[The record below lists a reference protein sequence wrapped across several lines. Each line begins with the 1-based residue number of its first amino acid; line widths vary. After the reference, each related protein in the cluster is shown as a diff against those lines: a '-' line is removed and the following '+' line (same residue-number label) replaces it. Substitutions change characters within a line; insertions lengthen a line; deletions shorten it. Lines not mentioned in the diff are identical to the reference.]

1 MPVATPILTPRL
13 ILRPPDAKD
22 AALIFGRYAGDLEVT
37 RFVGW
42 PRHASI
48 HETAAFVEFSAS
60 EWARWPVG
68 PLLIESRSDG
78 ALLGSTGLAFESP
91 TQASTGYVLARDAW
105 GFGYASEA
113 LTAVVAVAKT
123 LAMTRLYALCHP
135 SHSASIRVLER
146 GGFLYEGL
154 VNKQQIF
161 PNLCDSP
168 QNVASYAY
176 ALAPRFP
183 GSPHERSN
191 QGPAGR
197 AG

>member
-1 MPVATPILTPRL
+1 MTMPAATPVITPRL
-13 ILRPPDAKD
+13 LLRPPTARD
-22 AALIFGRYAGDLEVT
+22 AAMIFQRYAADAEVT

-48 HETAAFVEFSAS
+48 HDTAAFLEFSAS
-60 EWARWPVG
+60 EWSRWPAG
-68 PLLIESRSDG
+68 PVLIESRSDG
-78 ALLGSTGLAFESP
+78 RLLGSTGLAFETP

-105 GFGYASEA
+105 GLGYASEA
-113 LTAVVAVAKT
+113 LTAMVALAKT

-146 GGFLYEGL
+146 GGFTCEGL
-154 VNKQQIF
+154 LHTQQVF

-176 ALAPRFP
+176 TRIPRP
-183 GSPHERSN
+183 NAR
-191 QGPAGR
+191 
-197 AG
+197 